1 MRFILLI
8 IFVLFASCVWARR
21 PFLRPLIEDEADIIK
36 TDVVIEKV
44 VAENPLNNLTENE
57 DDQASDAI
65 NTFQYKEEEN
75 NPSALVTTIRYVH
88 LLHTYLG
95 FYTCISMVR
104 NFSQEIQVKKLGI
117 YLLRLILL
125 LKYKI
130 SYIEENVT

>member
-44 VAENPLNNLTENE
+44 VAENPLNNLAENE

-75 NPSALVTTIRYVH
+75 NPSALVTTIRYV
-88 LLHTYLG
+88 LTSTTYLG
-95 FYTCISMVR
+95 LYTCISMAR
-104 NFSQEIQVKKLGI
+104 NFSQEIQVEKLGI
-117 YLLRLILL
+117 YDAHFIIT
-125 LKYKI
+125 KI
-130 SYIEENVT
+130 QDFLEENVT

>member
-44 VAENPLNNLTENE
+44 VAENPLNNLAENE
-57 DDQASDAI
+57 DDQVSDAI

-75 NPSALVTTIRYVH
+75 NPSALVTTIRYVQCTSTTYIFRF
-88 LLHTYLG
+88 LYLHIYGEKFLT
-95 FYTCISMVR
+95 R
-104 NFSQEIQVKKLGI
+104 NSS
-117 YLLRLILL
+117 R
-125 LKYKI
+125 KI
-130 SYIEENVT
+130 GNL

>member
-44 VAENPLNNLTENE
+44 VAENPLNNLAENE
-57 DDQASDAI
+57 DDQVSDAI

-75 NPSALVTTIRYVH
+75 NPSVLVTTIRYV
-88 LLHTYLG
+88 LTSTRFLYLHIYGEKFLT
-95 FYTCISMVR
+95 R
-104 NFSQEIQVKKLGI
+104 NSS
-117 YLLRLILL
+117 R
-125 LKYKI
+125 KI
-130 SYIEENVT
+130 GNL

>member
-44 VAENPLNNLTENE
+44 VAENPLNNLAENE

-65 NTFQYKEEEN
+65 NTFQYKEEDN
-75 NPSALVTTIRYVH
+75 NPSALVTTMRYAHH
-88 LLHTYLG
+88 LLHIYLG
-95 FYTCISMVR
+95 FYTYISMVQIII
-104 NFSQEIQVKKLGI
+104 N
-117 YLLRLILL
+117 LLNLSL
-125 LKYKI
+125 
-130 SYIEENVT
+130 

>member
-44 VAENPLNNLTENE
+44 VAENPLNNLAENE
-57 DDQASDAI
+57 DDQVSDAI

-75 NPSALVTTIRYVH
+75 NPSALVTTIRYVVCTMYIYY
-88 LLHTYLG
+88 LHT
-95 FYTCISMVR
+95 
-104 NFSQEIQVKKLGI
+104 
-117 YLLRLILL
+117 
-125 LKYKI
+125 
-130 SYIEENVT
+130 